1 MKIGI
6 GITTNL
12 IGREGYLTLDDL
24 ISHIV
29 AIDGLAHPVVV
40 LVILEYVAVFP
51 VEVLVVVE
59 GGEFNEVVVIVVVV
73 GGESD

>member
-1 MKIGI
+1 MKIEFG
-6 GITTNL
+6 TYTKL
-12 IGREGYLTLDDL
+12 ISGEGYLALDDL
-24 ISHIV
+24 VGHVV

-59 GGEFNEVVVIVVVV
+59 GGEFNEVVVIV
-73 GGESD
+73 SSRW